1 MPRQPITLPPRS
13 GGHDAPVLS
22 GATRRI
28 TVIGANG
35 AGKSRFAARLVADL
49 GDRAVNVSALSAIYD
64 SRGGVSDGTA
74 SGIDALFA
82 RLTERSPLV
91 RRDLPTRFERLVAL
105 LIDEEMASLFA
116 SKYGVG
122 MAVAR
127 PTGLERLVKEWESV
141 FPDNRILLESG
152 QLRFARVDDDG
163 NDRYAPARLSD
174 GEKAV
179 IYYLGVALLAPEGTV
194 MVVDHPSMFLNRAM
208 VGKVWDMVESLRPD
222 LVMVYVTH
230 NLDFMTSR
238 ARRGDA
244 VTVWVKRYDAS
255 DRQWDYELL
264 PPGGDVSEEVYQ
276 AVIGARKPVLFIEG
290 DGVNSIDAK
299 LYPLV
304 FREYTVKSLGSCN
317 KVIESVRTFND
328 LTALH
333 SMASIGIVDRDRRNE
348 HEVAYLRRRGIM
360 VPDVAEIENI
370 LMLEDVVRA
379 VASHY
384 GRDDEKAFARVR
396 RNILK
401 MFSAELEQQA
411 LLHTRHR
418 VKVDVEHCIDRK
430 FSDITRLE
438 RHLSALVRQV
448 NPREFY
454 NRMCRDFR
462 RMVDD
467 GDYAGVLRVY
477 NRKSMLS
484 ESNVAGLCGVPKP
497 DKETYIRAIL
507 KILRRGG
514 PDAARITAAIK
525 KCFGINGKQKDKVLD

>member
-1 MPRQPITLPPRS
+1 MPQPIITLPPRTD
-13 GGHDAPVLS
+13 GQPAAALPKG
-22 GATRRI
+22 TRRI

-35 AGKSRFAARLVADL
+35 AGKSRFASRLAADL
-49 GDRAVNVSALSAIYD
+49 GDRAINVSALSAIYD
-64 SRGGVSDGTA
+64 TRSDRETSPA
-74 SGIDALFA
+74 GIDALFDA
-82 RLTERSPLV
+82 LTARSPLV
-91 RRDLPTRFERLVAL
+91 NRDLPSRFERLVAL

-116 SKYGVG
+116 RKYGDVDSVG
-122 MAVAR
+122 SGH
-127 PTGLERLVKEWESV
+127 PTRLERLVSEWESV
-141 FPDNRILLESG
+141 FPDNRILLDSG
-152 QLRFARVDDDG
+152 QLHFSRVDAAD
-163 NDRYAPARLSD
+163 NDCYVSARLSD

-179 IYYLGVALLAPEGTV
+179 IYYLGVALLAPREAV
-194 MVVDHPSMFLNRAM
+194 LVVDHPSMFLNRAM
-208 VGKVWDMVESLRPD
+208 IGKVWDMVEAMRPD
-222 LVMVYVTH
+222 LTMVYVTH

-238 ARRGDA
+238 SRRGDA
-244 VTVWVKRYDAS
+244 VTVWVKRYDAALH
-255 DRQWDYELL
+255 RWDYDLL
-264 PPGGDVSEEVYQ
+264 PAGGDVAEEVYQ

-304 FREYTVKSLGSCN
+304 FRDYTVKSLGSCN
-317 KVIESVRTFND
+317 KVIEAVRTFND

-333 SMASIGIVDRDRRNE
+333 SMASMGIVDRDRRNE

-384 GRDDEKAFARVR
+384 GRDEDKAFARVS

-401 MFSAELEQQA
+401 IFDAELEQQA

-430 FSDITRLE
+430 FTDITRLE
-438 RHLSALVRQV
+438 RHLAALVRQI
-448 NPREFY
+448 NPRGFY
-454 NRMCRDFR
+454 NQTCHRFR
-462 RMVDD
+462 QILEA
-467 GDYAGVLRVY
+467 GDYAGVLRVF

-514 PDAARITAAIK
+514 PDAARIRTAIK
-525 KCFGINGKQKDKVLD
+525 HCFGINENQKD